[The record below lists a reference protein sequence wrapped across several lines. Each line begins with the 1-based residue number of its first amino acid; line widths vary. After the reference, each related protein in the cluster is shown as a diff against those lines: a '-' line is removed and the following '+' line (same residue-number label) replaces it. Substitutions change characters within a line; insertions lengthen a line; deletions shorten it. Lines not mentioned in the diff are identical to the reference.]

1 MGGGTRGDSSVSRKI
16 SNVAEGGRRWRVE
29 RRDWDLEKHI
39 CLIMV
44 IQLEIMQCNIIWF
57 LVCFSVLVD
66 DQQMI
71 KFMVDGK
78 CNQLEIK
85 WLAFAFDQE
94 M

>member
-1 MGGGTRGDSSVSRKI
+1 
-16 SNVAEGGRRWRVE
+16 
-29 RRDWDLEKHI
+29 
-39 CLIMV
+39 MV

-57 LVCFSVLVD
+57 LVCFSFLVD

-71 KFMVDGK
+71 KFMVDGN

-94 M
+94 I